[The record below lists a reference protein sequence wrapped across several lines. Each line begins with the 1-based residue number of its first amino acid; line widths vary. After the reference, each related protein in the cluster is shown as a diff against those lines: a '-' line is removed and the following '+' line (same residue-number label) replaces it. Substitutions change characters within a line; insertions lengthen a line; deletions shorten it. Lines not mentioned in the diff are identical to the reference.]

1 MTASEPNS
9 YATAPPTST
18 VTAASASAGSKF
30 DVNDIVM
37 HFGREYYTTL
47 SCSPERLHC
56 FYGKQS
62 SLLHCQEE
70 DTEAAVCVGLEEIH
84 DRIISMGYN
93 GTRVV
98 IGNIDCQPS
107 MNGGILIFV
116 LGTMHWPSG
125 GARKFAQTFLLAEQ
139 PNGYFVLNDVL
150 RILSNPTSTAAVA
163 TAPAAAPAPETKGV
177 ASKTAPVSDE
187 AATKPSITKK
197 DEPMASAVATVETA
211 VDREKHTMERTQ
223 GTNVATTMPSTI
235 PAPSSPQKQQQQQT
249 GDRKKKSAASGA
261 TTATTETP
269 SKKMTGDS
277 EAQTK
282 SANTTPSS
290 WASLAAG
297 QQNRWQSGTLA
308 ESKGPVASIPVETGK
323 ESETHH
329 GPLSSGRVS
338 YRTSNSNSNNGDRDR
353 RSYQRS
359 QEKSNDHQ
367 QHRSESGPHRQY
379 RTEYD
384 ASKSIYVSQIAGE
397 IKRDVLRKFLEQQ
410 FGEIKHFE
418 VVPTKGM
425 AFIEFNTEASQKSA
439 LAAKQVLF
447 NDAPMKIEPRRAPRE
462 FNNGTGRH
470 FSGKPQQQQVI
481 HE

>member
-9 YATAPPTST
+9 YATVPPTST
-18 VTAASASAGSKF
+18 VTSASASAGSKF

-150 RILSNPTSTAAVA
+150 RILSSPTSSTTTAA
-163 TAPAAAPAPETKGV
+163 PIPETKDFI
-177 ASKTAPVSDE
+177 SKTAPANHETTTKALVS
-187 AATKPSITKK
+187 KK
-197 DEPMASAVATVETA
+197 DEPTTSIVATIETT
-211 VDREKHTMERTQ
+211 VDREKHTAEKIQ
-223 GTNVATTMPSTI
+223 STNAANTVSSSTL
-235 PAPSSPQKQQQQQT
+235 APSSPQKQQQNQQT
-249 GDRKKKSAASGA
+249 GERKKKSAASGA
-261 TTATTETP
+261 TSATLETP
-269 SKKMTGDS
+269 SKKTTIDP
-277 EAQTK
+277 EAQAK
-282 SANTTPSS
+282 SVSTTPSS

-323 ESETHH
+323 ENEAHN
-329 GPLSSGRVS
+329 GQQSSGRVS
-338 YRTSNSNSNNGDRDR
+338 YRTNNNNNNNNSGDRDR

-367 QHRSESGPHRQY
+367 QPRSDNGPHRQY

-384 ASKSIYVSQIAGE
+384 ASKSIYVSQIAGD
-397 IKRDVLRKFLEQQ
+397 IKRDVLRKLFEQQ

-418 VVPTKGM
+418 VVSTKGM
-425 AFIEFNTEASQKSA
+425 AFIEFNTEASQKAA
-439 LAAKQVLF
+439 LAAKQISF
-447 NDAPMKIEPRRAPRE
+447 NNAPMKIEPRRAPRDL
-462 FNNGTGRH
+462 NNSNGRH
-470 FSGKPQQQQVI
+470 FSGKSPQQSAI